1 MERLMRSLGY
11 TPVSFSGVDEFLR
24 APQLASSACVIA
36 DVTMRGGSGTTLA
49 LALKAR
55 GEPLPVILVTANDSD
70 EVRAEAR
77 RCGASAYFRK
87 PVDDQ
92 ALVDAIEWALSAQ
105 RNGPAKPA
113 NPHLSREVP

>member
-1 MERLMRSLGY
+1 MERLLRSLGY
-11 TPVSFSGVDEFLR
+11 APVMFSSVDEFLT
-24 APQLASSACVIA
+24 APRLAASACVIA
-36 DVTMRGGSGTTLA
+36 DVTMRGSLGTTLA
-49 LALKAR
+49 RALKER

-92 ALVDAIEWALSAQ
+92 ALVDAIEWALGAQ
-105 RNGPAKPA
+105 RNGSATPA
-113 NPHLSREVP
+113 NSRAK

>member
-11 TPVSFSGVDEFLR
+11 APVVFSSVDEFLTTPR
-24 APQLASSACVIA
+24 VASSACVIA
-36 DVTMRGGSGTTLA
+36 DVTMRGASGTTLA
-49 LALKAR
+49 LALKER

-105 RNGPAKPA
+105 RPGPATPA
-113 NPHLSREVP
+113 NPAFRAK